1 MAEETQAE
9 DIVAHALTYRGV
21 ARASLGDDDG
31 IADLERAIEVAGR
44 TRHADF
50 ETVASHNLASVLL
63 RVGRVAEAEPYLE
76 HAGRVAR
83 EYNLDVA
90 LFRIEAQ
97 LCLCL
102 LLRGDWDEAERRL
115 RDLLAGGADPGAN
128 AVNPL
133 SFLGR
138 ILARRGDPGAADLVE
153 RAWRLAVA
161 TGEDQKIS
169 VAGGARIEWLW
180 LTEDAATVRAEA
192 EELLRVVLRAQHR
205 WILAEVLR
213 YLRRVGVAVQ
223 PFPGCPPAFAAG
235 MTGQWA
241 VAARL
246 WDEAGNP
253 YERALELSESEDPGD
268 VREALALLDRLGAT
282 GTGAILRRRLRQAG
296 VPGVPRGPR
305 NATRADPGLLTQ
317 RQRDVLAL
325 VAQGLTNAEIADRL
339 VLSRRTVDNHVAAV
353 LQRLGVTSRREAAR
367 AVNVS

>member
-1 MAEETQAE
+1 
-9 DIVAHALTYRGV
+9 
-21 ARASLGDDDG
+21 
-31 IADLERAIEVAGR
+31 
-44 TRHADF
+44 
-50 ETVASHNLASVLL
+50 
-63 RVGRVAEAEPYLE
+63 
-76 HAGRVAR
+76 
-83 EYNLDVA
+83 
-90 LFRIEAQ
+90 
-97 LCLCL
+97 
-102 LLRGDWDEAERRL
+102 
-115 RDLLAGGADPGAN
+115 
-128 AVNPL
+128 VNPL